1 MHLNVLA
8 NIQRLLTSGLG
19 SDKTVVSV
27 GLGAAIAYALPVP
40 ATGARNAD
48 TYYTQNCFTNVDSF
62 VCELNEMFL
71 VEIQTA
77 LDVARTLWTMR
88 YRSVHLSE
96 SDIDDLAFKANP
108 IRDYLSSFSLTDE
121 QIQAVLATGVLISN
135 QLRGSDLCKSVTD
148 VRG

>member
-8 NIQRLLTSGLG
+8 NIQRLLTTGLG

-40 ATGARNAD
+40 AEASRNAD
-48 TYYTQNCFTNVDSF
+48 TFYTQNCFTNVDEF
-62 VCELNEMFL
+62 LAELNEAFL
-71 VEIQTA
+71 IEIQTA
-77 LDVARTLWTMR
+77 LDVSRTLWAMR

-96 SDIDDLAFKANP
+96 ADIADLATKANP

-121 QIQAVLATGVLISN
+121 QIQAVLATGVLIAN
-135 QLRGSDLCKSVTD
+135 QLNGSDFCKSVAN
-148 VRG
+148 VKG